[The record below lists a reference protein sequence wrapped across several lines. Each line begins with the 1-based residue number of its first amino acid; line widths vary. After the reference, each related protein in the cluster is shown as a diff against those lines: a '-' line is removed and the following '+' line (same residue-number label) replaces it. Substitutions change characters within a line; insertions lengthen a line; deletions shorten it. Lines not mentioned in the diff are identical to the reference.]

1 MTDHYD
7 DFDVEGDSGPA
18 LDGIECAI
26 VVDPAPATS
35 DVIVTQPDLSL
46 FDRLFFDDGVASR
59 FEGAAE
65 PLALRVHDGVGFVHV
80 VGPDGWLAG
89 LEGRWVGVTL
99 RDGELIWRTL
109 GGEPTVDD
117 EVVATIRDAFATL
130 VAEDDDDGADLET
143 GDDDQTTF
151 TTGEVLATAVASAPD
166 VWRTASPVPVAR
178 ALDAAELSVHGF
190 WVGDRSVDWH
200 AFDQRQLRNRL
211 VMIHDLDDTQTEVA
225 VEILQALA
233 DGSRGSVAQAV
244 EGLEE
249 PVVARAVREE
259 LWARLDDDH
268 TAGLDALVEAAE
280 ADPTAF
286 NAGAAWVAAS
296 KLIDDGQP
304 DRALAVL
311 EPPLKAL
318 ARPSTH
324 DVDGPKGEPM
334 LTEDHGPMVQD
345 LALLK
350 ADADELAEAHALFHV
365 VEALI
370 GNDGDDG
377 DDPYWF
383 RGAFFEATCD
393 TAELLSRSHPRNGPC
408 PCGSGRKY
416 KACHR
421 GQALLSQSDR
431 AGWVYQRVK
440 EFAHRELS
448 DMAVDAV
455 KTTLGRD
462 VFAPGHRLREHGTE
476 LIRTWMRSPIVS
488 DAVFYGQG
496 GVAAYV
502 QQRRAVL
509 SDADRRILD
518 AWLQA
523 PLRLVTVTDTTHKSI
538 AVTDR
543 LTGETIT
550 VDHLGASAR
559 VERGATMLGRP
570 LPTGPTHRS
579 FHGFLAIEGE
589 DIEAVSEA
597 LAVGDEATAR
607 AVVGRR
613 FLTRF
618 EERLDGRRDS
628 ADLVLPSHH

>member
-1 MTDHYD
+1 MTDHHD
-7 DFDVEGDSGPA
+7 DFDAEGDSDPA
-18 LDGIECAI
+18 LDGIECAF
-26 VVDPAPATS
+26 VVDPVPAS
-35 DVIVTQPDLSL
+35 NDVVDTQPALSL
-46 FDRLFFDDGVASR
+46 FDRLFFDDSIASR
-59 FEGAAE
+59 FEGTSE
-65 PLALRVHDGVGFVHV
+65 QLALRVHDGVGFVHL
-80 VGPDGWLAG
+80 VGPDGWLTG

-99 RDGELIWRTL
+99 RDGELTWRAL
-109 GGEPTVDD
+109 GEEPTAHDD
-117 EVVATIRDAFATL
+117 VVATIRDTFAGL
-130 VAEDDDDGADLET
+130 VTEGSDDGADPET
-143 GDDDQTTF
+143 GDDHQSAF
-151 TTGEVLATAVASAPD
+151 TTREVLETAIASAPD
-166 VWRTASPVPVAR
+166 VWRAASPVPVAR
-178 ALDAAELSVHGF
+178 ALDAAGLGVHDF

-211 VMIHDLDDTQTEVA
+211 VMIHDLDDTRTEAA

-233 DGSRGSVAQAV
+233 DGSRDGVAQAV

-249 PVVARAVREE
+249 LVVARAVRDE
-259 LWARLDDDH
+259 LWARLDDGH
-268 TAGLDALVEAAE
+268 TAGINALVEMAE
-280 ADPTAF
+280 ADPAAL
-286 NAGAAWVAAS
+286 NAGAAWVAAC
-296 KLIDDGQP
+296 KLMDDAHP

-318 ARPSTH
+318 AQSSTT
-324 DVDGPKGEPM
+324 DDPDGADGEPM

-365 VEALI
+365 VEALL
-370 GNDGDDG
+370 GDDGDD

-393 TAELLSRSHPRNGPC
+393 AAELLSRSHPRNGPC

-431 AGWVYQRVK
+431 AGWIYQRVK

-455 KTTLGRD
+455 KTTLGRN

-488 DAVFYGQG
+488 DAVFYGHG
-496 GVAAYV
+496 GVATYV

-509 SDADRRILD
+509 SDADHRILD

-523 PLRLVTVTDTTHKSI
+523 PLRLVAITDTGDRSI
-538 AVTDR
+538 KVTDR
-543 LTGETIT
+543 LSGETIT
-550 VDHLGASAR
+550 LDHLEASTRA
-559 VERGATMLGRP
+559 ERGATMLGRP

-579 FHGFLAIEGE
+579 FHGFLAIEGN

-597 LAVGDEATAR
+597 LAAGDEAEAR
-607 AVVGRR
+607 AVAGRR
-613 FLTRF
+613 FLSRF
-618 EERLDGRRDS
+618 EERLNGRRDS
-628 ADLVLPSHH
+628 ADLVLPSHQ